1 MIYYPRKLLTQQTFK
16 GEVKRAE
23 SVKMEMQ
30 MKGKSTDRKAER
42 GEEARSRR
50 RRERS
55 KAVAAAM
62 MDRWKRERDVLRLEE
77 VGGWGFG
84 LVWFGYKLGFR
95 VFVVMKGMVTM
106 SGGGN
111 AGIVFVFFKTYKNH
125 FSFLQKI
132 RENSWLFCS
141 SQKTEPT
148 YFFLLFYDSYFY
160 FFFVIQS
167 NQIKIIINKNRIR
180 IFFGE

>member
-1 MIYYPRKLLTQQTFK
+1 MWRWRCKWKERVPIERQREGKKQGRGV
-16 GEVKRAE
+16 GE
-23 SVKMEMQ
+23 S
-30 MKGKSTDRKAER
+30 
-42 GEEARSRR
+42 EARQWRR
-50 RRERS
+50 PWWIGERERETCCDWR
-55 KAVAAAM
+55 KWGA
-62 MDRWKRERDVLRLEE
+62 
-77 VGGWGFG
+77 GGLG
-84 LVWFGYKLGFR
+84 WFGYKLGFR